1 MRLLLA
7 EDQRDLNRS
16 ITRALT
22 AAHYSVDC
30 AFDGAEALD
39 YLAAA
44 EYDAAVLDVMMPR
57 KTGLEV
63 LTALRARGDRTPVLL
78 LTALDGIHDRVTG
91 LDAGADDYLVKPFA
105 MDELLARLRA
115 LTRRS
120 IGAPSNVYTV
130 ADLTV
135 DTAAHTASRG
145 GTELKLSAREYEL
158 LALLIRHHG
167 AVLSRRQIEDS
178 LWNFDYSGG
187 TNVVDV
193 YISYLRK
200 KVDSGHEKKLIHTVR
215 GLGWTLREETEGDA

>member
-22 AAHYSVDC
+22 AAHYSVDSTY
-30 AFDGAEALD
+30 DGAEALD
-39 YLAAA
+39 CFAAA
-44 EYDAAVLDVMMPR
+44 TYDAAILDVMMPR

-63 LTALRARGDRTPVLL
+63 LAALRAQGDRTPVLL
-78 LTALDGIHDRVTG
+78 LTALDGVHDRVAG

-120 IGAPSNVYTV
+120 VGAPSNVYTV

-135 DTAAHTASRG
+135 DTAAHTAARG
-145 GTELKLSAREYEL
+145 GAELKLSAREYEL
-158 LALLIRHHG
+158 LALLIRHRG
-167 AVLSRRQIEDS
+167 AVLSRRQIEDN

-200 KVDSGHEKKLIHTVR
+200 KVDGGHEKKLIRTVR
-215 GLGWTLREETEGDA
+215 GLGWTLKEDA

>member
-16 ITRALT
+16 ITRALC
-22 AAHYSVDC
+22 AAHYSVDS
-30 AFDGAEALD
+30 AFDGAEAMDFLD
-39 YLAAA
+39 AAQ
-44 EYDAAVLDVMMPR
+44 YDAVVLDVMMPR
-57 KTGLEV
+57 RTGLEV
-63 LTALRARGDRTPVLL
+63 LSALRARGDSTPVLL
-78 LTALDGIHDRVTG
+78 LTALDGIHDRVNG

-120 IGAPSNVYTV
+120 AGAPSNVFTV

-135 DTAAHTASRG
+135 DTAAHTAVRA

-158 LALLIRHHG
+158 LSYLIRHRG

-193 YISYLRK
+193 YIS
-200 KVDSGHEKKLIHTVR
+200 
-215 GLGWTLREETEGDA
+215 

>member
-16 ITRALT
+16 ITRALC
-22 AAHYSVDC
+22 AAHYSVDS
-30 AFDGAEALD
+30 AFDGAEAMDFLD
-39 YLAAA
+39 AAQ
-44 EYDAAVLDVMMPR
+44 YDAVVLDVMMPR
-57 KTGLEV
+57 RTGLEV
-63 LTALRARGDRTPVLL
+63 LSALRARGDSTPVLL
-78 LTALDGIHDRVTG
+78 LTALDGIHDRVNG

-120 IGAPSNVYTV
+120 AGVPSNVFTV

-135 DTAAHTASRG
+135 DTASHTAVRA

-158 LALLIRHHG
+158 LSYLIRHRG
-167 AVLSRRQIEDS
+167 AVLSRRQIEDN

-200 KVDSGHEKKLIHTVR
+200 KVDGGHEKKLIHTVR
-215 GLGWTLREETEGDA
+215 GLGWTLREDA